1 MGERTV
7 VGMRVV
13 LIPRSPWAVLLQGLG
28 IVALGVVL
36 VAWPHASIEVVRIA
50 FGVLALAFG
59 AMQVLAA
66 FSEKHEDRWWRI
78 PLALLAGTAGV
89 VALAWPDATERVILI
104 LLGLWF
110 LFTGLTILAAGLMLP
125 ADMSSRWVVALAGA
139 ALFIFGVFLLVNP
152 SDRSPREIT
161 TALVVLIGAFVIFE
175 GMLMAFYSLL
185 LRRALKAL
193 EALEESV

>member
-1 MGERTV
+1 M

-50 FGVLALAFG
+50 FGVLAPAYG
-59 AMQVLAA
+59 AMQALAA
-66 FSEKHEDRWWRI
+66 FFEKHEGRWWRI
-78 PLALLAGTAGV
+78 PLALPAATSGV
-89 VALAWPDATERVILI
+89 VALAWPGATERVTLI

-139 ALFIFGVFLLVNP
+139 ALFIFGVFLAGEPLGQDAARDNHGP
-152 SDRSPREIT
+152 GGAHRRLRHLRGHAHGLLFSP
-161 TALVVLIGAFVIFE
+161 AAQCAG
-175 GMLMAFYSLL
+175 GPGG
-185 LRRALKAL
+185 
-193 EALEESV
+193 SVY